1 MAITGSEMGGNQSPR
16 CRSAFKPFCK
26 QLFLGEKRQGNPRRD
41 TTAMFSLRYST
52 DYATARIMLPRHAN
66 GSAGHGSGHGWLSG
80 ARTWLLHVYR
90 ALREQRPQLLSL
102 YGSQI

>member
-41 TTAMFSLRYST
+41 TTAMFSLRLRYST
-52 DYATARIMLPRHAN
+52 NHAAAARQRQRRAWQR
-66 GSAGHGSGHGWLSG
+66 SWLVE
-80 ARTWLLHVYR
+80 RR
-90 ALREQRPQLLSL
+90 AHLAAPCLSCTP
-102 YGSQI
+102 